1 MPDNYMMHPSREKP
15 LHRWSFDR
23 TLNIPTLLTILSM
36 VTAITLVGFRFVSE
50 QDLRLAAVDR
60 RMDGIE
66 RKAMHAVEKVDAVS
80 AVQTAQDKAQTAQ
93 MQSLRNEFRNDLRD
107 ISGKL
112 DQLLLNQAGVKF
124 NNQGWAKND

>member
-1 MPDNYMMHPSREKP
+1 MPDSYMMHPQPQRP
-15 LHRWSFDR
+15 QRWTFDR
-23 TLNIPTLLTILSM
+23 TVNIPTLLTIASM
-36 VTAITLVGFRFVSE
+36 VAAISVVGFRFVNE
-50 QDLRLAAVDR
+50 QDLRLAEVDR

-66 RKAMHAVEKVDAVS
+66 RKAETAIKQVDAVS
-80 AVQTAQDKAQTAQ
+80 AVQSAQDKSQTAQ